1 MVPDGER
8 ERRLWVNNRDVMWS
22 DRKPTRTLENTPPSA
37 TPDAGSEG
45 VLNVQ
50 GLTVIGKAMVVRGD
64 ITSKESLH
72 IEGEVNGN
80 LELPGQRLTI
90 GQTAK
95 VIADAR
101 AREIEIIGTLSGDL
115 DATKKVTVRKGGRLI
130 GDCRTPGIVIEE
142 GAYYKGK
149 IEIVNP
155 DEQPQSEAAR
165 TAIRRVAAGS

>member
-1 MVPDGER
+1 
-8 ERRLWVNNRDVMWS
+8 MWT
-22 DRKPTRTLENTPPSA
+22 DRKATKPFENTPAGAS
-37 TPDAGSEG
+37 TDAGPEG
-45 VLNVQ
+45 VLNVSN
-50 GLTVIGKAMVVRGD
+50 LTVIGKAMVVRGH

-72 IEGEVNGN
+72 IEGEVNGT
-80 LELPGQRLTI
+80 LDLPGARLTV

-95 VIADAR
+95 VMADAR

-115 DATKKVTVRKGGRLI
+115 DASKKITVRKGGRLI

-155 DEQPQSEAAR
+155 DEHGLSDMAR
-165 TAIRRVAAGS
+165 ASVRRVAAGS

>member
-1 MVPDGER
+1 
-8 ERRLWVNNRDVMWS
+8 MWT
-22 DRKPTRTLENTPPSA
+22 DRKATRAFENTSA
-37 TPDAGSEG
+37 SVNTEPGPEG
-45 VLNVQ
+45 VLNVSN
-50 GLTVIGKAMVVRGD
+50 LTVIGKAMVVRGH

-72 IEGEVNGN
+72 IEGEVNGTLN
-80 LELPGQRLTI
+80 LPGARLTV

-95 VIADAR
+95 VMADAR

-115 DATKKVTVRKGGRLI
+115 DASKKITVRKGGRLI

-155 DEQPQSEAAR
+155 DEQGLSDMAR
-165 TAIRRVAAGS
+165 ASIRRVAAGS